1 VKDAFVKQMRDGYAL
16 SEPALIIGSALLDN
30 DPLNDPRI
38 QVAHSVLD
46 RHGLVAGAT
55 GTGKTKTLQVLA
67 GQLSDAGTP
76 VFVADIKGDL
86 TGLSAPGDASNSKVV
101 ERCQQLAWTFK
112 PAAHPVEFLSLS
124 GKLGAQV
131 RATVHSFGPVL
142 LGKVME
148 LNETQTAILSLVFKY
163 CDDNQLP
170 LLDLADLRTTLQYLS
185 SDAGKPIL
193 AEYGGMSPAS
203 VGVLLRSLVTLEQ
216 QGAGP
221 FFGEPEFDVSDLIR
235 KTPDGKGVI
244 SVLELS
250 DVIDRPRLFSTFM
263 LWLLAQL
270 WHGLP
275 EIGDPPQPR
284 LCFFFDEAHLLF
296 DGASKALLEAIEQT
310 VRLIRSKGVGVYFV
324 TQLPADVP
332 NSVLAQLGNRVQHAL
347 RAFTPEDA
355 DALHKAAR
363 TFPTTEFYDVEK
375 MLTSLGIGEA
385 AVTVL
390 SPKGTPTPLAATR
403 IIPPDSMMAAIDPAT
418 LQRLVAAG
426 ALYAKYATSIDRAS
440 AHEIIA
446 ARIQAAITTVPQP
459 APTGA
464 NAPPPVRFPSR
475 TAQTQ
480 ADRQTRSAEREA
492 QRAQRQA
499 EKEQAAAQ
507 RARERTIRTS
517 INTAGR
523 VLTSRTTQT
532 VVRGILGT
540 LFGGK

>member
-1 VKDAFVKQMRDGYAL
+1 MAMKPEFVKQMEDGYRL
-16 SEPALIIGSALLDN
+16 SEPSLVIGSALLDGE
-30 DPLNDPRI
+30 PLNDPRV
-38 QVAHSVLD
+38 QVALSVLN

-55 GTGKTKTLQVLA
+55 GTGKTKSLQVLA
-67 GQLSDAGTP
+67 GQLSERGTP

-86 TGLSAPGDASNSKVV
+86 TGLVSPGDATNAKVQ
-101 ERCQQLAWTFK
+101 ERCRGMAWEFK
-112 PAAHPVEFLSLS
+112 PGGHPVEFLSLS

-142 LGKVME
+142 LGKVMD
-148 LNETQTAILSLVFKY
+148 LNETQTSILSLVFKY
-163 CDDNQLP
+163 CDDNRMP

-216 QGAGP
+216 QGAGV
-221 FFGEPEFDVSDLIR
+221 FFGEPEFDVNDLIR
-235 KTPDGKGVI
+235 QTPEGKGVI
-244 SVLELS
+244 NVLELS

-270 WHGLP
+270 WHGQP
-275 EIGDPPQPR
+275 EIGDPPQPK
-284 LCFFFDEAHLLF
+284 LCFFFDEAHLVF
-296 DGASKALLEAIEQT
+296 NGASRALLEAIEQT
-310 VRLIRSKGVGVYFV
+310 VRLIRSKGIGVFFV
-324 TQLPADVP
+324 TQLPSDVP
-332 NSVLAQLGNRVQHAL
+332 SSVLAQLGNRVQHAL

-403 IIPPDSMMAAIDPAT
+403 LIPPDSMMAALDAAT
-418 LQRLVAAG
+418 LQRLVTAG
-426 ALYAKYATSIDRAS
+426 ALYIKYATPIDRAS
-440 AHEIIA
+440 AHEIITARIAAAAQQPTAAAPAQARVPGQPTARQQDEA
-446 ARIQAAITTVPQP
+446 ARAAR
-459 APTGA
+459 A
-464 NAPPPVRFPSR
+464 
-475 TAQTQ
+475 AQ
-480 ADRQTRSAEREA
+480 REA

-499 EKEQAAAQ
+499 ERERAAAQ
-507 RARERTIRTS
+507 RARQRTIRTGIS
-517 INTAGR
+517 TVGK
-523 VLTSRTTQT
+523 VMTSRTTQT

-540 LFGGK
+540 LFGPKR